1 MSFTIAK
8 ILTTHHTTSQCL
20 TNFLANHRNSGK
32 TNLAHT
38 EAFMWG
44 YLLENSNNLKMCKVI
59 GHTSSELSIH
69 FEASFLGS
77 TSSTV
82 ANLLSKSQSSYV
94 NG

>member
-44 YLLENSNNLKMCKVI
+44 YLAENSNILKVYKVI
-59 GHTSSELSIH
+59 DHKSSELSFH
-69 FEASFLGS
+69 FEAFF
-77 TSSTV
+77 
-82 ANLLSKSQSSYV
+82 
-94 NG
+94 

>member
-44 YLLENSNNLKMCKVI
+44 YLSENSNNFKMCKVI
-59 GHTSSELSIH
+59 NHKSSQLA
-69 FEASFLGS
+69 FRFKASFLGPI
-77 TSSTV
+77 
-82 ANLLSKSQSSYV
+82 L
-94 NG
+94 

>member
-44 YLLENSNNLKMCKVI
+44 YLLKNSNNLKMYKVI
-59 GHTSSELSIH
+59 DHKSSDISFH
-69 FEASFLGS
+69 FKDF
-77 TSSTV
+77 V
-82 ANLLSKSQSSYV
+82 SYFRR
-94 NG
+94 